1 VLRPIF
7 RVRRP
12 IFGTPGMTGVGYGPA
27 IPRQDRERRVCPI
40 HSHCRP
46 VRRSLRGQSPPR
58 RSRAPGVPGLF
69 SQTPRAGLAP
79 TPRPH
84 ASGVV
89 STQGPGIKRRLES
102 GGNPVIS
109 GPFGPSHC
117 NVRSDAFPRT
127 SQHVRKRCRSRSGA
141 AFAPRPLPSPGA
153 AQADPFDG
161 AVWRVGAALGMP
173 VGPAASIR

>member
-1 VLRPIF
+1 MSGLADTA
-7 RVRRP
+7 VRQRL
-12 IFGTPGMTGVGYGPA
+12 A
-27 IPRQDRERRVCPI
+27 ECPQCPN
-40 HSHCRP
+40 CRP
-46 VRRSLRGQSPPR
+46 ARRLARG
-58 RSRAPGVPGLF
+58 RSQLCRSGALGAPGFF

-89 STQGPGIKRRLES
+89 STQGPGIKRRPES
-102 GGNPVIS
+102 GGNPVIP

-153 AQADPFDG
+153 AHADPFDG